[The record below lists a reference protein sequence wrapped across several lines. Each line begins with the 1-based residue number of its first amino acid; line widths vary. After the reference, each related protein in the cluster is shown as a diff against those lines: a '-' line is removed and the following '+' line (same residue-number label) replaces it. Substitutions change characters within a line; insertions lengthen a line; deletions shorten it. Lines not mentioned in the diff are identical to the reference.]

1 MTGVSTGAFSV
12 RACHPRPLVSILIA
26 LFTLVIQLL
35 AFTPG
40 AQSAPGWMRVRSMA
54 DASASSMPSA
64 RGAEGATSVAA
75 ARDDDASI
83 REVEPRV
90 SVVWVRAAQQV
101 ASILAARPATLLYG
115 SAADAVARL
124 SAEATFAASV
134 RVRTLDASHAICAR
148 GALLPYFPTAP
159 PLQG

>member
-1 MTGVSTGAFSV
+1 
-12 RACHPRPLVSILIA
+12 
-26 LFTLVIQLL
+26 
-35 AFTPG
+35 
-40 AQSAPGWMRVRSMA
+40 MA
-54 DASASSMPSA
+54 DASASSMSSA
-64 RGAEGATSVAA
+64 KGPASAASVAAA
-75 ARDDDASI
+75 ARDDDPSI
-83 REVEPRV
+83 REVESRV
-90 SVVWVRAAQQV
+90 SVVWVRSAQQF
-101 ASILAARPATLLYG
+101 ASILAARPAAMLHG